1 MQEGFKIQNVV
12 HCCDSIFVFLFSG
25 VVVAVVVIVDVVVV
39 VVTSVRML
47 IILRKVLIQQVMH
60 IVC

>member
-12 HCCDSIFVFLFSG
+12 HCCDSVFVCLFSG

-39 VVTSVRML
+39 ATSVRSL
-47 IILRKVLIQQVMH
+47 IILRKVLI
-60 IVC
+60 